1 MTAVYDE
8 TDREWSLGHRIGGGG
23 EGEVYR
29 LQGAADYCAKIYTK
43 RPITLVQE
51 QKLRA
56 LQALYTSLQSVAAL
70 PLSVLY
76 AASGKRGAIGMV
88 LPYVEG
94 LDVHD
99 VYHPEG
105 RSRHLPGADLR
116 FLISVAKNIA
126 FVFQQLHGAGIVVGD
141 ISEQNVRVLKNA
153 TVRLI
158 DCDSFQVS
166 SNGRRF
172 ECGVGSV
179 LWTPSELQGK
189 SLAGVVRTE
198 NHDRF
203 GLAQLIFL
211 LLFCGRYPFAGT
223 PVGNANLDPGQAI
236 ARHAFAYDPDPPVRL
251 LSAPRNA
258 PPFGSY
264 PSWIRS
270 LFIRAF
276 GAGSER
282 AGARPT
288 PLEWI
293 DALEKLMQNLESCGR
308 VSSHSFWSGLL
319 QCPWCEMA
327 AKVGIDWFPS
337 TENEGGLPQAGH
349 SKWSAEGVFLL
360 PKISFSPISELRLNE
375 ALEHAK
381 LRRKVP
387 WFRKNLLKIE
397 WLRQFLWQAERPH
410 IEARLKQTEKD
421 IREIEFAAENLFAQ
435 CRDKME
441 KLRLEAQQVAAL
453 MQNPDLIRKH
463 SGDRVENE
471 VRRKA
476 LEKFLYSLSLSNLQ
490 VKGLGKVKLET
501 LVRHGVSTVA
511 DLRRERLE
519 GLPAFGKS
527 MIQKLLDTRAQIES
541 RFQFERTAA
550 AASRIEARVA
560 GEIRDCMAALKRRM
574 LQFEADAK
582 SLKQE
587 YERQMHSL
595 SESHEALAVN
605 REILRRELE

>member
-8 TDREWSLGHRIGGGG
+8 TDREWFLGHRIGGGG

-43 RPITLVQE
+43 RPITPVQE

-76 AASGKRGAIGMV
+76 TAPGKRGAIGMV

-126 FVFQQLHGAGIVVGD
+126 FVFQQLHRAGIVVGD

-172 ECGVGSV
+172 ECGVGSI

-189 SLAGVVRTE
+189 SLSGVVRTE

-236 ARHAFAYDPDPPVRL
+236 ARHAFAYDPAPPVRL

-258 PPFGSY
+258 PSFGSY

-276 GAGSER
+276 GVGAER

-293 DALEKLMQNLESCGR
+293 EALERLMQNLETCHR
-308 VSSHSFWSGLL
+308 LSSHIYWSGLL
-319 QCPWCEMA
+319 RCPWCEMVTN
-327 AKVGIDWFPS
+327 VGVDPFPA
-337 TENEGGLPQAGH
+337 TVCGIGGAQDVH
-349 SKWSAEGVFLL
+349 SKWCSEGAF
-360 PKISFSPISELRLNE
+360 ELEKVWFQPVPDSTLAE
-375 ALEHAK
+375 ALEHSK
-381 LRRKVP
+381 LRRRVP
-387 WFRKNLLKIE
+387 WLRKSLLKVE
-397 WLRQFLWQAERPH
+397 WLRQFLWGADRSQIQAQ
-410 IEARLKQTEKD
+410 LKQTETK
-421 IREIEFAAENLFAQ
+421 IRGIERSAEELYSRFRLKLEKARIEAEQAAVL
-435 CRDKME
+435 
-441 KLRLEAQQVAAL
+441 L
-453 MQNPDLIRKH
+453 QNPDMIRKH
-463 SGDRVENE
+463 SVDRVE
-471 VRRKA
+471 RDARLRA
-476 LEKFLYSLSLSNLQ
+476 LEKHLQSVWIRNLRVQ
-490 VKGLGKVKLET
+490 GLGKVKLQT
-501 LVRHGVSTVA
+501 LIDNGVRTVA

-519 GLPAFGKS
+519 GLPLIGES
-527 MIQKLLDTRAQIES
+527 MIQRLLDARAHTES
-541 RFQFERTAA
+541 AFQFIRSAAVAEKIEAKVASEIHSCTAA
-550 AASRIEARVA
+550 VRRQIVGLEAN
-560 GEIRDCMAALKRRM
+560 
-574 LQFEADAK
+574 AK
-582 SLKQE
+582 SIKQE
-587 YERQMHSL
+587 YARQMHGL
-595 SESHEALAVN
+595 QESHQALVLNRMILQREA
-605 REILRRELE
+605 E